1 MCRTIPG
8 GPAGH
13 NSRSQDSNPAVK
25 TRADTRVT
33 SDCPPAEDSDDVSVT
48 NSEVESAMNH
58 RHRRAILQDPG
69 FSEESFNAFSSAD
82 AYIRA
87 ARDGINRATKQHLK
101 DVQGNLF
108 CLTMITICQ

>member
-1 MCRTIPG
+1 MRRTISG
-8 GPAGH
+8 GSSGRTSH
-13 NSRSQDSNPAVK
+13 SQDSNPAVK
-25 TRADTRVT
+25 TGADAGATP
-33 SDCPPAEDSDDVSVT
+33 DCPPAEDSDDVSVT

-58 RHRRAILQDPG
+58 RHHRAILQDPSI
-69 FSEESFNAFSSAD
+69 SEESFNAFSSAD

-101 DVQGNLF
+101 DVQVNLF